1 MKRPTL
7 HKTGLVTVCGVWICW
22 ALWSQ
27 FLTIPT
33 GEVENH
39 SSLSVKERMNDC
51 AGTFQ
56 QRYDCKN
63 SIVIE
68 TDRTTFINMVGRII
82 IVVLPPLLLVGV
94 VKLYARRLD
103 DDDSGDNDEWNDP
116 SHYRRRYHRRT
127 SSRHD

>member
-1 MKRPTL
+1 MA
-7 HKTGLVTVCGVWICW
+7 W
-22 ALWSQ
+22 AVWSQ
-27 FLTIPT
+27 FLSIPT

-39 SSLSVKERMNDC
+39 SSLSVKERMSDC

-68 TDRTTFINMVGRII
+68 TDRSTFINMVGRII

-94 VKLYARRLD
+94 VKLYGRRLD
-103 DDDSGDNDEWNDP
+103 DDDSSDNDEWSDP